1 MNSQYARSICKRL
14 HIASLNVAKKRQCI
28 HHPQVNDISK
38 MTDSEID
45 LAIRNMILF
54 LQVPEWSYIMFKD
67 VKK

>member
-1 MNSQYARSICKRL
+1 MSSQYARYICKRL
-14 HIASLNVAKKRQCI
+14 YTATLNVAKKQHCI
-28 HHPQVNDISK
+28 NHPRVNDISK
-38 MTDSEID
+38 MTDSEVD